1 VSFPH
6 NSFIPSPLRLW
17 TALVAR
23 HVLTWHNVDA
33 SDAISVDIFHYELST
48 P

>member
-1 VSFPH
+1 
-6 NSFIPSPLRLW
+6 LRLW

-23 HVLTWHNVDA
+23 YVLTWHNVDA